1 MLGCGHYI
9 LGQVARFRGYYDDQ
23 PGVTR
28 IFRQGQLIVIT
39 RIEGEGAYRCAA
51 LSAEGLP
58 DEGETDLVLAEEI
71 CSRIHFADLP

>member
-1 MLGCGHYI
+1 MLDCSDYI
-9 LGQVARFRGYYDDQ
+9 LGQVVRFRGYYDDQ

-71 CSRIHFADLP
+71 CSSLFYS